1 MLYIAEGKGSGYTFT
16 TMIIVTGAAGFI
28 GSRLAHRLNSDKY
41 NDLVLVDD
49 FSRQDKLLNYSGLNY
64 TELVERKEFPL
75 WLKRN
80 ENQVQFIFHLG
91 ARTDTTE
98 LSVELFDE
106 LNLNYSKE
114 VWNLCVEFG
123 IALIYASSAAT
134 YGDGTLGY
142 SDSHELVGKLKP
154 LNPYGDSKN
163 DFDQWALS
171 QERSP
176 YFFAGLKF
184 FNVYGPNE
192 NHKSRMASVVLHTFR
207 QVTKTGKMKL
217 FRSHRDDY
225 LDGHQTR
232 DFIYVDDVC
241 DVCLH
246 LMHGRL
252 NIESGLYNLGSG
264 KARTFLDLVT
274 ATFHSMNKEVDVE
287 FIDTP
292 EDIRDT
298 YQYYT
303 QADLTKL
310 RAAGYKKEFTTLEDG
325 IEKYV
330 VESLNT
336 PQ

>member
-1 MLYIAEGKGSGYTFT
+1 
-16 TMIIVTGAAGFI
+16 MIIVTGAAGFI
-28 GSRLAHRLNSDKY
+28 GSRLVNRLNQDKY

-49 FSRQDKLLNYSGLNY
+49 FSRKDKLANYSELIY
-64 TELVERKEFPL
+64 SELVERKDFPI
-75 WLKRN
+75 WLKKN

-98 LSVELFDE
+98 KSVALFNE

-114 VWNLCVEFG
+114 IWNLCVEYG

-142 SDSHELVGKLKP
+142 SDSHELVEKLVP

-163 DFDQWALS
+163 DFDKWALQ

-176 YFFAGLKF
+176 YFYAGLKF

-192 NHKSRMASVVLHTFR
+192 SHKSRMASVVLHTFR
-207 QVTKTGKMKL
+207 QVNATGKMKL
-217 FRSHRDDY
+217 FKSHRNDY

-232 DFIYVDDVC
+232 DFIFVEDVC
-241 DVCLH
+241 DVCMH

-252 NIESGLYNLGSG
+252 KIESGLYNVGSG

-274 ATFHSMNKEVDVE
+274 ATFKSMKKEVYIE

-298 YQYYT
+298 YQYFT
-303 QADLTKL
+303 EADLTKL
-310 RAAGYKKEFTTLEDG
+310 RVSGYNKEFTSLENG
-325 IEKYV
+325 VEKYI

-336 PQ
+336 TL

>member
-1 MLYIAEGKGSGYTFT
+1 
-16 TMIIVTGAAGFI
+16 MIIVTGAAGFI
-28 GSRLAHRLNSDKY
+28 GSRLVNRLNQDKY

-49 FSRQDKLLNYSGLNY
+49 FSRKDKHANYSELIY
-64 TELVERKEFPL
+64 SELVERKDFPI
-75 WLKRN
+75 WLKKN

-98 LSVELFDE
+98 KSVELFNE

-114 VWNLCVEFG
+114 VWKLCVEFG

-142 SDSHELVGKLKP
+142 SDSHELVDKLIP

-163 DFDQWALS
+163 DFDKWALR

-192 NHKSRMASVVLHTFR
+192 THKSRMASVVLHTFR
-207 QVTKTGKMKL
+207 QVNKTGKMKL
-217 FRSHRDDY
+217 FKSHRDDY

-232 DFIYVDDVC
+232 DFIFVEDVC
-241 DVCLH
+241 DVCMY

-252 NIESGLYNLGSG
+252 NIESGLYNIGSG

-274 ATFHSMNKEVDVE
+274 ASFKSMKKDVNIE

-298 YQYYT
+298 YQYFT
-303 QADLTKL
+303 EADLTKL
-310 RAAGYKKEFTTLEDG
+310 RASGYNKEFTSLENG
-325 IEKYV
+325 VEKYI

-336 PQ
+336 TL

>member
-1 MLYIAEGKGSGYTFT
+1 
-16 TMIIVTGAAGFI
+16 
-28 GSRLAHRLNSDKY
+28 
-41 NDLVLVDD
+41 
-49 FSRQDKLLNYSGLNY
+49 
-64 TELVERKEFPL
+64 
-75 WLKRN
+75 
-80 ENQVQFIFHLG
+80 
-91 ARTDTTE
+91 
-98 LSVELFDE
+98 
-106 LNLNYSKE
+106 
-114 VWNLCVEFG
+114 
-123 IALIYASSAAT
+123 
-134 YGDGTLGY
+134 
-142 SDSHELVGKLKP
+142 
-154 LNPYGDSKN
+154 
-163 DFDQWALS
+163 
-171 QERSP
+171 
-176 YFFAGLKF
+176 
-184 FNVYGPNE
+184 
-192 NHKSRMASVVLHTFR
+192 MASVVLHTFR

-217 FRSHRDDY
+217 FRSHREDY

-274 ATFHSMNKEVDVE
+274 ATFHSMNQEVDVE

-310 RAAGYKKEFTTLEDG
+310 RAAGYNKEFTTLEDG
-325 IEKYV
+325 VEKYV

-336 PQ
+336 RQ